1 MIYTTTTKDK
11 KTEVNGHTREGGWH
25 PVMVAP
31 PVALCRESALSCRLL
46 GTPYPPCEQLLA
58 AVVGGA
64 VVVVDPRWSLPV
76 ITCTHQPS
84 SLRAVARS
92 GGVWCHG
99 CHRLPLVPVVILSCV
114 GGAGAGA
121 GAGAVGVGVGVI
133 VVVVSS
139 PPSPPPSCSS
149 SSWRW

>member
-1 MIYTTTTKDK
+1 MIYTTITKDK

-31 PVALCRESALSCRLL
+31 PIVLCRKSALSCRLL

-64 VVVVDPRWSLPV
+64 VIVVDPHWSLPV

-84 SLRAVARS
+84 SLQAVARS

-99 CHRLPLVPVVILSCV
+99 CCHLPLVPVVILSCV
-114 GGAGAGA
+114 CGA
-121 GAGAVGVGVGVI
+121 GAGAVGVGVGVVVI
-133 VVVVSS
+133 VIVSS
-139 PPSPPPSCSS
+139 PPSPPPSCLS